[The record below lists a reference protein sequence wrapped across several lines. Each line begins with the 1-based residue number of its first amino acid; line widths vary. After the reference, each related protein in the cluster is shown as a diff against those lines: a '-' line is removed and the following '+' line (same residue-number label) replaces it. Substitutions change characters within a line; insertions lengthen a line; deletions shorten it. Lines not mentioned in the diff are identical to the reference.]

1 MFIMRGLPDSGKSEV
16 ACQIKQV
23 YSDRA
28 LICSADDFRLTD
40 RGDYM
45 WKAEEYETTHM
56 MCEEK
61 AKQACQDGTPVVVI
75 GKVS

>member
-1 MFIMRGLPDSGKSEV
+1 M
-16 ACQIKQV
+16 
-23 YSDRA
+23 
-28 LICSADDFRLTD
+28 
-40 RGDYM
+40 
-45 WKAEEYETTHM
+45 KAEEYETTHM